1 LFSPIEVGLI
11 DPANPEHAFLLAYR
25 AVLYEL
31 HASSAAAW
39 QLQTAYSKR
48 VELGLDR
55 GDQPSEAG
63 LWATHRI
70 VVAFETYQYKLRFD
84 AGYLSRDFSLLSHDI
99 IRVPVA
105 RPSIASSALFSLDH
119 LERAGES
126 VRVCITVLPITAQE
140 TVALLSYLN
149 DDASLARAELAP
161 LLEKSGT
168 RQAFELSRRLLN
180 NCENFVISPE
190 YVASWTERKRRAVTE
205 YFVRTLLH
213 DDFKVNDPD
222 LLLLDLLT

>member
-1 LFSPIEVGLI
+1 LFSPIELGVI
-11 DPANPEHAFLLAYR
+11 DHENPEHAFLLAYR

-39 QLQTAYSKR
+39 QLQTGYSKR
-48 VELGLDR
+48 VELGLDP

-70 VVAFETYQYKLRFD
+70 LIAFETYQYKLRFD
-84 AGYLSRDFSLLSHDI
+84 AAYLQRDFSVLTHDI
-99 IRVPVA
+99 IRVPVCRA
-105 RPSIASSALFSLDH
+105 SIAASALFSLDH
-119 LERAGES
+119 LDRGGES

-140 TVALLSYLN
+140 TVAILSYLN
-149 DDASLARAELAP
+149 EDASLARAELAP
-161 LLEKSGT
+161 LLEESGPG
-168 RQAFELSRRLLN
+168 QAFELSRRLLN

-213 DDFKVNDPD
+213 DDLKVDDPD
-222 LLLLDLLT
+222 LLLLDVVA